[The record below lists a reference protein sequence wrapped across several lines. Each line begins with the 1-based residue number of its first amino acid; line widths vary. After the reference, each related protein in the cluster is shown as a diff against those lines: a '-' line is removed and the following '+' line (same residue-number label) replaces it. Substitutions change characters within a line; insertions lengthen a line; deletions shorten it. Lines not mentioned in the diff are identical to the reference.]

1 MKRRGNH
8 DQAYHFVQ
16 IVVCSDVKTFGSG
29 SAYSAGSAASSGD
42 SITELPQ
49 RSKQTKKKTVAK
61 SGTTAPKEI
70 EKKSRNP
77 SASTAKAGRPSPAA
91 AKAVRT
97 DKVCHWIAQNL
108 LLTT

>member
-49 RSKQTKKKTVAK
+49 RSKQTKKKT

-77 SASTAKAGRPSPAA
+77 SAATAKAGRPSPAA